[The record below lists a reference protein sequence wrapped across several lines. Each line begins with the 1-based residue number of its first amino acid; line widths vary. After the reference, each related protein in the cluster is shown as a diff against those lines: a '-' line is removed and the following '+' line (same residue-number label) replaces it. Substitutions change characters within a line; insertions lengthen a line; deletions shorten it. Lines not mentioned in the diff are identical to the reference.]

1 MTKPGTVVPAVSSP
15 LQKAKVKRLSEPK
28 RLSART
34 TNKNSKMRVNRG
46 GREGRKEGGK
56 EGRRKRE
63 RRWSREFSPMIFW
76 KEIG

>member
-1 MTKPGTVVPAVSSP
+1 MTKPGTMVPAVSSP
-15 LQKAKVKRLSEPK
+15 PQKAKVKRLSEPK

-34 TNKNSKMRVNRG
+34 TNKNSKMRVNGG
-46 GREGRKEGGK
+46 GREGRK

-63 RRWSREFSPMIFW
+63 RRWSRVFSPMIFW